1 MSSENYRYF
10 CLDRT
15 GRLHGTQWLSAVDDE
30 DAIAQIKAKHPEA
43 KCEIWQGQRLVAQL
57 GFAAKDN
64 AGRQSQRSITDARRV
79 FREGASI
86 VSR

>member
-43 KCEIWQGQRLVAQL
+43 KCEARL
-57 GFAAKDN
+57 
-64 AGRQSQRSITDARRV
+64 R
-79 FREGASI
+79 REG
-86 VSR
+86 